1 MANFAIRLAAHVT
14 CGLGAGP
21 ALPRQH
27 VKDKLSASGT
37 ALKQLCFKGT
47 LI

>member
-27 VKDKLSASGT
+27 VKDKLAASGT